1 MQHFNKQNEF
11 LYQIHYDISLACNN
25 RCTYCYQLDNLDNS
39 KLFDEVVFYKTI
51 NSILEFRTKNPEYKI
66 DVFLKG
72 GEPLLLMN
80 RVIEFTEAVS
90 DSMTQVNIFTNFNFK
105 PGGTKITALKE
116 FFDRQ
121 HFYIMCS
128 VHDVSNLDWVKQNI
142 KLFKRDTKD
151 RVDVSILSSDANVE
165 FTTSFADWML
175 TEYGKGSYNISE
187 IKSTTHYTNDS
198 DTDERL
204 KPYIEDSDQFDDIA
218 NIETTAFI
226 YEILEQNREY
236 TKFLE
241 FEILESEEISD
252 FNEVSKFIAEIKKFD
267 CVVGVDDFGAGYSN
281 FNLLTL
287 LDIDF
292 VKIDGSL
299 IEKINTSKDLEI
311 IVNTIAN
318 FSKEF
323 KVKTVAEYVS
333 NEDIFNKIKE
343 LNIDYCQGYYFDKP
357 LCYDCIK

>member
-218 NIETTAFI
+218 NIDGRWYSPEETRALDFK
-226 YEILEQNREY
+226 N
-236 TKFLE
+236 
-241 FEILESEEISD
+241 ISKQY
-252 FNEVSKFIAEIKKFD
+252 FTV
-267 CVVGVDDFGAGYSN
+267 C
-281 FNLLTL
+281 
-287 LDIDF
+287 
-292 VKIDGSL
+292 
-299 IEKINTSKDLEI
+299 KINAASIRYDGVI
-311 IVNTIAN
+311 
-318 FSKEF
+318 
-323 KVKTVAEYVS
+323 
-333 NEDIFNKIKE
+333 
-343 LNIDYCQGYYFDKP
+343 KP
-357 LCYDCIK
+357 LCSHPYTSHIDKGIEVVNVFCNGYTCTCEMDSYKQLKGKRNG